1 MASSQVVDQS
11 SGATGALPSYGLTAA
26 QLAAIQAAGGAAAAD
41 APGNT
46 ASNFFGAYDSSI
58 DASGQFDPAQEQAIA
73 AQWNYGGNGI
83 WNGAVPG
90 ADINT
95 WDSDATNAALG
106 APTPASGS
114 SATGLP
120 GASSLTGLPA
130 AGTVTGSTSTT
141 APTSTGSSTTSGALP
156 STGTAP
162 APLSAFGATPSVTP
176 TYASA
181 ALVNPAYNQSY
192 LNQQEQANAAALQ
205 PTFQAQDQSEQDQLA
220 ARGISSSGAA
230 QDLTNQLYG
239 QQAATLASADSSAI
253 GQQAGY
259 VQSDVAANQAN
270 TQAVNTGNAATA
282 NAASATNAGYYDQ
295 ALTGNATTY
304 NDYLATLESQ
314 GYNTSNEAY
323 TAYLNS
329 FGPNSGVTSAY
340 TGAAGTAGGAYAN
353 AYNTSVAG
361 EDQAASALFGAAGNA
376 AAGGSTAGASSD
388 PSAA

>member
-1 MASSQVVDQS
+1 VVSSQVIAQS
-11 SGATGALPSYGLTAA
+11 AAPDNGSTAPSYGLTAA

-83 WNGAVPG
+83 WNGAVPSG
-90 ADINT
+90 DINT

-106 APTPASGS
+106 AATPASGS

-130 AGTVTGSTSTT
+130 AGTVTGSTTTT
-141 APTSTGSSTTSGALP
+141 APTSTTSGALP

-259 VQSDVAANQAN
+259 AQSDVAANQAN

-282 NAASATNAGYYDQ
+282 NAASAANAGYYDQ

-353 AYNTSVAG
+353 AYSTSVAG

-388 PSAA
+388 PNAA